1 MTFKDWITITLSV
14 LAFTI
19 SAATA
24 YFSLSERRQLLAIAN
39 GTIVPDH
46 ETLKL
51 GDSQTVAFTFSN
63 PGNRRVAV
71 TGLSLSALQISE
83 TATLRGECPQ
93 LSDDSN
99 ENSNLGLVW
108 SAYTDDTFPPIIL
121 QPGEIVFHRQIF
133 NGGLPG
139 NEDGVVS
146 ALPGERSAR
155 VVTCIIFYVLTEEGS
170 SRVERRLGQ
179 FTMTKSE
186 LGTSMSSQ
194 MGTRTQKFMVLIN
207 DTGFFLG
214 SSFRNEKES
223 TQQEER
229 GEP

>member
-39 GTIVPDH
+39 GTIVPDQ

-71 TGLSLSALQISE
+71 TGLSLSALHISE
-83 TATLRGECPQ
+83 TATLRVECPQ
-93 LSDDSN
+93 LYDDSN
-99 ENSNLGLVW
+99 ENSKLVW
-108 SAYTDDTFPPIIL
+108 SAYTDDTFPPTIL

-133 NGGLPG
+133 NEGLPG

-155 VVTCIIFYVLTEEGS
+155 VVTCIIFFILTEDGS
-170 SRVERRLGQ
+170 SSVKRILCQ
-179 FTMTKSE
+179 FTITKSN
-186 LGTSMSSQ
+186 LGTSMSFQ
-194 MGTRTQKFMVLIN
+194 MGTRTQKFMVLI
-207 DTGFFLG
+207 
-214 SSFRNEKES
+214 SPK
-223 TQQEER
+223 
-229 GEP
+229 